1 MHRPVLHTL
10 MIGLLSLSAWHVC
23 TAAPAQWE
31 QLLGDGQSSYYLD
44 TASIKSEGRVRTFW
58 SLRDYKT
65 TQSTYDG
72 KAYLSALLQM
82 ELDCSSQEAT
92 ALEITYF
99 TGKMLG
105 GEKVLRETN
114 FHNAQPI
121 QSGTPIS
128 RFAQRLC
135 K

>member
-1 MHRPVLHTL
+1 MQRPLLKAL
-10 MIGLLSLSAWHVC
+10 MAAGLCASTCFA
-23 TAAPAQWE
+23 TAAGQAQW
-31 QLLGDGQSSYYLD
+31 QQVVTDVQSTYYLD
-44 TASIKSEGRVRTFW
+44 SASIQRQGTVRTFW

-65 TQSTYDG
+65 MQSTYDG
-72 KAYLSALLQM
+72 KAYQSALVKI

-105 GEKVLRETN
+105 GDKVQRESN
-114 FHNAQPI
+114 FHNPQPV
-121 QSGTPIS
+121 QDNAPIG
-128 RFAQRLC
+128 RFAQKLC

>member
-1 MHRPVLHTL
+1 MPSPLTPPTIAL
-10 MIGLLSLSAWHVC
+10 ALCLAAGGSCA
-23 TAAPAQWE
+23 AAPAQWDPVLTDA
-31 QLLGDGQSSYYLD
+31 QGVYYID
-44 TASIKSEGRVRTFW
+44 SASIQSKGSVRSFW

-65 TQSTYDG
+65 MQSTYDG
-72 KAYLSALLQM
+72 KAYRSTLVKL

-105 GEKVLRETN
+105 GDKVLRESD
-114 FHNAQPI
+114 FHIAQPV
-121 QSGTPIS
+121 QGNAPIS

>member
-1 MHRPVLHTL
+1 MPRRFLSTLITLLICACTGAICAAGPTPWDLVL
-10 MIGLLSLSAWHVC
+10 AD
-23 TAAPAQWE
+23 E
-31 QLLGDGQSSYYLD
+31 QGSYYLD
-44 TASIKSEGRVRTFW
+44 SASVQTKASMRTFW

-65 TQSTYDG
+65 MQSTYDG
-72 KAYLSALLQM
+72 KAYQSALLKI

-105 GEKVLRETN
+105 GDKVLRESN
-114 FHNAQPI
+114 FHNAQPV
-121 QSGTPIS
+121 QGNTPIA

>member
-1 MHRPVLHTL
+1 MQRPLFQTL
-10 MIGLLSLSAWHVC
+10 MCSLLGMAAWHAS
-23 TAAPAQWE
+23 AAGPAQWDRVLSDE
-31 QLLGDGQSSYYLD
+31 QSTYYLD
-44 TASIKSEGRVRTFW
+44 SASLKKNASVRTFW

-65 TQSTYDG
+65 MQATYDG
-72 KAYLSALLQM
+72 KAYQSTLLKM
-82 ELDCSSQEAT
+82 ELDCGSQEAT

-105 GEKVLRETN
+105 GDKVLRESD
-114 FHNAQPI
+114 FHNPQPV
-121 QSGTPIS
+121 QSNSPIS

>member
-1 MHRPVLHTL
+1 MQHRIFQTL
-10 MIGLLSLSAWHVC
+10 MCGLLSMAAWHAN
-23 TAAPAQWE
+23 AAGPAQWE
-31 QLLGDGQSSYYLD
+31 RVLTDEQGSYYLD
-44 TASIKSEGRVRTFW
+44 NASIQSKARVRTFW
-58 SLRDYKT
+58 SLRDYKAM
-65 TQSTYDG
+65 QSTYDG
-72 KAYLSALLQM
+72 KAYQSALLKI

-105 GEKVLRETN
+105 GDKVLRESD
-114 FHNAQPI
+114 FHNAQSVQGNSPM
-121 QSGTPIS
+121 G

>member
-1 MHRPVLHTL
+1 MPRRLLPTL
-10 MIGLLSLSAWHVC
+10 MSTLICAGTWPVF
-23 TAAPAQWE
+23 AAGPAQWDPVLADE
-31 QLLGDGQSSYYLD
+31 QGSYYLD
-44 TASIKSEGRVRTFW
+44 STSIQTQGRVRTFW

-65 TQSTYDG
+65 VQSTYDG
-72 KAYLSALLQM
+72 KAYQSALLKI

-105 GEKVLRETN
+105 GDKVLRESD
-114 FHNAQPI
+114 FHNAQSVQGNSPM
-121 QSGTPIS
+121 G